1 MCANAGDRAGTN
13 TGQPPKSKSNSLILV
28 PEPVLLVLLLLLL
41 LVLVLLEELFID
53 RIAIPIA
60 SGWVNLSV

>member
-28 PEPVLLVLLLLLL
+28 PEPVVLLLLLL